1 MHTYCTTVTCVLH
14 AAPSVAVSGVD
25 VTRQNYTKMEVRWTE
40 LSLREARGY
49 PVYTVLYEPS
59 SGSVEG
65 VGTSQQE
72 VGTRVA
78 MQPPVIISGL
88 DPGTTYTVQVRVD
101 TIETVANGS
110 GPLSRR
116 GKSPVQTYALT

>member
-1 MHTYCTTVTCVLH
+1 MLN
-14 AAPSVAVSGVD
+14 VAVIRVSD
-25 VTRQNYTKMEVRWTE
+25 SEMEVRWTE

-59 SGSVEG
+59 SGSVGG
-65 VGTSQQE
+65 VGTSRQE
-72 VGTRVA
+72 IGMRVA

-101 TIETVANGS
+101 TNETVSDGS
-110 GPLSRR
+110 GPLSGRSKPTAICSAR
-116 GKSPVQTYALT
+116 SFSEALELHMHTI